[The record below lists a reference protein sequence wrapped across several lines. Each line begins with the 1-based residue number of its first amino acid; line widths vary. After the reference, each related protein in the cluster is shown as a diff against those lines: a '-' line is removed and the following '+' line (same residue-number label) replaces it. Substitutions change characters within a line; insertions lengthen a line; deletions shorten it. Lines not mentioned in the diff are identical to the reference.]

1 MESMMANIQKYM
13 AKEPGQVQTGEAA
26 ASAAAA
32 GKDDYSES
40 ADAFT
45 TASSVIAAKLQQSKH
60 SFDVGGMVAQMDS
73 TSINRSAAKASE
85 PKPSS
90 ARAATDDADDV
101 RDN

>member
-1 MESMMANIQKYM
+1 MDLIQGFM
-13 AKEPGQVQTGEAA
+13 AKDPEQVQTGEAA

-40 ADAFT
+40 ADAYA
-45 TASSVIAAKLQQSKH
+45 TATAVISAKLQQNKH
-60 SFDVGGMVAQMDS
+60 AFDVGGINAQMGS

-101 RDN
+101 RDD